1 MKTVMV
7 GGDDD
12 SVEKTD
18 DDGFADEQQKQV
30 CLCDAANLLISKFI
44 IKCILK
50 HVLFLFL
57 TVLYDLL
64 VCYWKI
70 LRNWVIIISL
80 KTPYWC

>member
-1 MKTVMV
+1 MV

-12 SVEKTD
+12 GVEKTD
-18 DDGFADEQQKQV
+18 DDGFAENNRNKFICVMLPDS
-30 CLCDAANLLISKFI
+30 LISKFI

-50 HVLFLFL
+50 HALFLFL
-57 TVLYDLL
+57 TALYDLL

-80 KTPYWC
+80 KTPCWC